1 MQFRC
6 NSKAN
11 DLEPIKGDYL
21 ILVDG
26 WEVPPIVT
34 LKEAASKQ
42 LPWNTFAA
50 NKYNSKPGTCESHRR
65 RMQKKMELCVAAI
78 VTKGTTARTSNRLE
92 SWCFFFCM

>member
-21 ILVDG
+21 IPVDG

-65 RMQKKMELCVAAI
+65 RMQKKNGI
-78 VTKGTTARTSNRLE
+78 VCSSHCHKGDHCKNKQPA
-92 SWCFFFCM
+92 